1 MTSSDPNDNP
11 FSGMNP
17 YSAATSSTHAPREG
31 DVQLPDVQV
40 RGMISQVQILG
51 VLMIIQGA
59 MELLVAM
66 AIAGYAVFMPQIMQE
81 MQNQAAKQGGQP
93 PAGMQQTQ
101 QMAGWLTVGGSVLAA
116 VILAVA
122 IMTIFSGFKVY
133 RFQGRT
139 LAIVSLC
146 SGLLMLFTCY
156 CFPTS
161 LALTIYGLIVMLNPS
176 VKLGFELQRNGY
188 SAQSIQRAFAIL
200 PLGR

>member
-1 MTSSDPNDNP
+1 MTSSNPNDNP

-17 YSAATSSTHAPREG
+17 YSAAASSSDAPREG
-31 DVQLPDVQV
+31 DVQLPEVQV

-59 MELLVAM
+59 MEFLAGI
-66 AIAGYAVFMPQIMQE
+66 AIAGYAVFMPQFMQE
-81 MQNQAAKQGGQP
+81 MQNQAAKQGTQP
-93 PAGMQQTQ
+93 PAGMQQMQ
-101 QMAGWLTVGGSVLAA
+101 QTAGWLTVGGSVLAV
-116 VILAVA
+116 VIVAVA
-122 IMTIFSGFKVY
+122 VMTIFSGFKVY

-161 LALTIYGLIVMLNPS
+161 LALTVYGLIVMLNPS
-176 VKLGFELQRNGY
+176 VKLGFDLQRKGY